1 MDGSKSFCADDD
13 TELSPD
19 EIEMLSLLPDELLML
34 PDSLEQYLFNL
45 ESSQSPTN
53 LDHFELAVNPNINL
67 YDHVLSVDNNPVVQ
81 YGGVLNNQL
90 PACTDTDPDCDDTEH
105 HDGDDTSQPSTSN
118 TRPTSGNVDALRE
131 TEPNKQSRLSRTE
144 IDTLIREGG
153 FVNGYHV
160 LPRPRFNSV
169 SLRRSMNLR
178 EINSTDLASYHTSLH
193 SMLSEIVAFAREIG
207 HDAPVINMTMSAPT
221 LQTPISGVLTPG
233 NDYDVDSLMD
243 QFERV
248 LQSNEQLL
256 SDDAVEIDAAVAMN
270 RQGGGRRRKLTD
282 LAVDQVIQKKKTN
295 LFCPINLSNQLCFSI
310 CLARFLNPQLPE
322 SELEK
327 LAVTIQNSVGFSIQD
342 RIALSDIASFERALG
357 IKIVVFHRSNA
368 MVLETYKNCD
378 ELHPKTVFLY
388 LHDDHYYMIMNLT
401 GFLGSPYVCQFC
413 YKSYTNRRDHRC
425 KQACNVCFDAECHRF
440 PKRTIHCPDC
450 LRYCKSS
457 YCFEMHKKNP
467 PPGQETPSCDI
478 IKYCKLCGWRYYVK
492 AGDKK
497 TKHICAPDKCVH
509 CRERLTGQGSH
520 QCFIQHLEPKEPCE
534 KYIFYDFET
543 RYENGRHVANFV
555 CAITFKGKKFTAEGT
570 DCIAKLI
577 NRFRHPQYNGYCFI
591 AHYAS
596 RFDAFLILEY
606 FCKAGIAIEV
616 IMQGCKIIFMY
627 DESFGQRYIDSY
639 SFFPM
644 ALAKMPVALDLT
656 TTEKGYFPHLFNRV
670 ENENYFGP
678 YPDKKFYN
686 YDNMSDK
693 DREKFDA
700 WYSTVE
706 GKWFDFRKELYAYG
720 VNDVVL
726 LREGCMKYREAFM
739 QCAGLD
745 PFGFATLAGCSMG
758 VFKTH
763 YLGRNTLALTH
774 NKAYIDQN
782 KSYSS
787 DSIEWLEYVKK
798 TRNVDVHHAVNHGEV
813 SIGKYFLDG
822 YYQQD
827 GVRHGLEYA
836 GCIFHGHCCRFE
848 PHESHPLSGVPYGV
862 LRRQFDD
869 KIEILQNAYGLQ
881 IEVLWECEWNDMK
894 KTDPSVIEFMTGY
907 SAPERLNPR
916 DTLFGGR
923 TNAYKLYHKV
933 SGDEKIRYLDFTSLY
948 PFCQARK
955 SYPIEHPEIIFNN
968 FEPIENYYGLIKATV
983 YPPRKL
989 LHPVLPYRCQGKLMF
1004 PLCRTCAHD
1013 QNQTT
1018 SCTHTDEERSLSGS
1032 WVSIELLKAIEKGY
1046 VVAKIDEVWHFPQQ
1060 SDTLF
1065 VEYVKT
1071 FLRLKQQASGY
1082 PSNVVTDAERET
1094 YIREYFEKEGIQL
1107 DPEKIKHNAAQR
1119 AITKLIL
1126 NSLWGR
1132 FSLRPNLPQT
1142 TLVSEPEDF
1151 TRIVFGNTDTLSY
1164 FSFVSDDVALVQ
1176 HKPNKED
1183 VCKGRDV
1190 NVFIGAFTTAH
1201 ARLELYELMDRLGDR
1216 LLYSDTDSVVF
1227 VSRDGDWEPP
1237 LGDHLGELTSEI
1249 DDGDFI
1255 TEFCASGPKSYG
1267 FQTSKGKVCM
1277 KAKGI
1282 TLNAK
1287 NSQAIRLE
1295 TLIGLVDSYVTS
1307 HDSTKYILAHT
1318 ENIVRDKKTL
1328 TLHNKSVV
1336 KRFKVVYNKRRL
1348 LPDFTTLPYGY

>member
-1 MDGSKSFCADDD
+1 MDGSKSFCADD

-19 EIEMLSLLPDELLML
+19 EIDMLSILPDDLLT
-34 PDSLEQYLFNL
+34 PTDSLEQYLFNL
-45 ESSQSPTN
+45 DFPPTSTD
-53 LDHFELAVNPNINL
+53 LDLFELAVNSNPNL
-67 YDHVLSVDNNPVVQ
+67 YDHALSIDNNPVVQ

-90 PACTDTDPDCDDTEH
+90 PTRTDDDITEQPVA
-105 HDGDDTSQPSTSN
+105 DDNSQSSTGGA
-118 TRPTSGNVDALRE
+118 RPASGNVNALLV
-131 TEPNKQSRLSRTE
+131 TDPAVQTRLSSTDV
-144 IDTLIREGG
+144 DTLIREGG

-178 EINSTDLASYHTSLH
+178 EINSTDLASYHTRLH
-193 SMLSEIVAFAREIG
+193 NLLSEIVGFAREIG
-207 HDAPVINMTMSAPT
+207 SEAPVINMTMSAPA
-221 LQTPISGVLTPG
+221 LQTPVSGVLTSG
-233 NDYDVDSLMD
+233 NDYSVDLLME
-243 QFERV
+243 QFEKV
-248 LQSNEQLL
+248 LQSNDRLL
-256 SDDAVEIDAAVAMN
+256 SDDVVEIDATVAMN
-270 RQGGGRRRKLTD
+270 RQGGGRRKLTD
-282 LAVDQVIQKKKTN
+282 LAVHQVIKKKKST
-295 LFCPINLSNQLCFSI
+295 LFCPINLSNNLCFSI

-322 SELEK
+322 NELEK
-327 LAVTIQNSVGFSIQD
+327 LATSIQNAVGFSIHNP
-342 RIALSDIASFERALG
+342 IALSDIAVFERALG

-368 MVLETYKNCD
+368 MILESYKTCD
-378 ELHPKTVFLY
+378 EPHPKTAFLY
-388 LHDDHYYMIMNLT
+388 LDNNHYYMILSLT
-401 GFLGSPYVCQFC
+401 SFLGSQYVCQFC
-413 YKSYTNRRDHRC
+413 YKSYINPRTHRC
-425 KQACNVCFDAECHRF
+425 KHACNICFDVDCHRF

-450 LRYCKSS
+450 SRYCKSS
-457 YCFEMHKKNP
+457 YCFEMHKKNS
-467 PPGQETPSCDI
+467 PPGQEYPACDI
-478 IKYCKLCGWRYYVK
+478 IKYCKLCCKRYDVK
-492 AGDKK
+492 QGDKATNHK
-497 TKHICAPDKCVH
+497 CSPDKCVH
-509 CRERLTGQGSH
+509 CREELADGGVH
-520 QCFIQHLEPKEPCE
+520 QCFIQPLVAKEKCE

-555 CAITFKGKKFTAEGT
+555 CAITFKGQKFTAEGT

-577 NRFRHPQYNGYCFI
+577 ARFRQPRYNGYCFI

-606 FCKAGIAIEV
+606 FCNAGIGIEI

-627 DESFGQRYIDSY
+627 DESFAQRYIDSY
-639 SFFPM
+639 AFFPM
-644 ALAKMPVALDLT
+644 ALAKMPAALDLET
-656 TTEKGYFPHLFNRV
+656 MTGKTYFPHMFNIAA
-670 ENENYFGP
+670 NANYVGP

-700 WYSTVE
+700 WYSTVQGE
-706 GKWFDFRKELYAYG
+706 RFDFRQELYTYG

-726 LREGCMKYREAFM
+726 LREGCMKYREAFIE
-739 QCAGLD
+739 CAKLD
-745 PFGFATLAGCSMG
+745 PFAFTTIASCSMG

-763 YLGRNTLALTH
+763 YLDRNTLALTH
-774 NKAYIDQN
+774 NKAYIRQN
-782 KSYSS
+782 KCYSNG
-787 DSIEWLEYVKK
+787 SIEWLEYVKK
-798 TRNVDVHHAVNHGEV
+798 SRKADVHHAVNHGEV

-822 YYQQD
+822 YYEQD

-836 GCIFHGHCCRFE
+836 GCVFHGHCCRFE
-848 PHESHPLSGVPYGV
+848 PHQTHPLSGVPYGV

-869 KIEILQNAYGLQ
+869 KVEILQNAYGLQ
-881 IEVLWECEWNDMK
+881 IEVLWECEWNAMK
-894 KTDPSVIEFMTGY
+894 KTDPSVIEFMANY
-907 SAPERLNPR
+907 SAPERLRPR
-916 DTLFGGR
+916 EALFGGR

-948 PFCQARK
+948 PYCQATK
-955 SYPIEHPEIIFNN
+955 SYPIEHPQIIFND

-1018 SCTHTDEERSLSGS
+1018 SCTHTNEERALSGC
-1032 WVSIELLKAIEKGY
+1032 WVSIELLKAVEKGY
-1046 VVAKIDEVWHFPQQ
+1046 VVAKIDEVWHFPQR

-1065 VEYVKT
+1065 DGYVKT

-1082 PSNVVTDAERET
+1082 PSNVVTDAEKET

-1107 DPEKIKHNAAQR
+1107 DPEKIKYNAAQR

-1142 TLVSEPEDF
+1142 TLVSDPEVF

-1176 HKPNKED
+1176 HKPLKDD
-1183 VCKGRDV
+1183 VCKARDV

-1201 ARLELYELMDRLGDR
+1201 ARLELYALMDRLGDR
-1216 LLYSDTDSVVF
+1216 LLYSDTDSVIF
-1227 VSRDGDWEPP
+1227 VSRPGDWEPP

-1249 DDGDFI
+1249 EYDDFI
-1255 TEFCASGPKSYG
+1255 TEFCSSGPKSYG
-1267 FQTSKGKVCM
+1267 FRTCKGTVCM

-1287 NSQAIRLE
+1287 NSQTIRLE
-1295 TLIGLVDSYVTS
+1295 SLIGLVDSYVTS
-1307 HDSTKYILAHT
+1307 PNSGEYILAQT
-1318 ENIVRDKKTL
+1318 ENIVRNKKTL

-1348 LPDFTTLPYGY
+1348 LPDYTTLPYGY